1 MDFAVTSMNSSWSNE
16 TTALMPVFQRELSLV
31 QRALSVSLTVVIA
44 ITMLGVGCGVD
55 VRTLKVHFVRP
66 IGIIVGF
73 VSQFCEYFLR

>member
-16 TTALMPVFQRELSLV
+16 ANESMPMIQTELSPV

-73 VSQFCEYFLR
+73 VSQFCKYFLR